1 MRIKFKDLSKFNKFS
16 YLAFGFTA
24 ICGVLYLIIDFN
36 VWVLYLTILFLL
48 KMWDVKIE
56 QKSSNLLDDYSK
68 ICFQQAELITDLTVE
83 LNEANEKIKKLEDKK
98 TTTKKK
104 PATKKTATKKT
115 VKKETK
121 KNATK

>member
-1 MRIKFKDLSKFNKFS
+1 MRIKLKDLSKLNKFFYIS
-16 YLAFGFTA
+16 YLFTA
-24 ICGVLYLIIDFN
+24 FIGLGYLFLDFN
-36 VWVLYLTILFLL
+36 IWIMYLSIMFLL
-48 KMWDVKIE
+48 KAYDIKLE
-56 QKSSNLLDDYSK
+56 QKSINLLDDYSK

-98 TTTKKK
+98 TTAKKK